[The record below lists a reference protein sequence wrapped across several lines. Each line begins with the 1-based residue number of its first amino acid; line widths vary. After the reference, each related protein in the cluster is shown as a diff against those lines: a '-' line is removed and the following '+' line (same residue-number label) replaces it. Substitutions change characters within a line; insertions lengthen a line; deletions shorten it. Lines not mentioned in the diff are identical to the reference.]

1 MQYMEAVK
9 GDEDPGSS
17 HSDEEEDGDHSG
29 DDGEAI
35 AAEQDVTGQR
45 IGPDHNASAEDHD
58 PGATARGPNLDHGRQ
73 KDTAIGRPSP
83 VDEPLEESTRSIAG
97 PGASPAARN
106 VSVETGLRN
115 LQVSEVDVLEKG
127 E

>member
-1 MQYMEAVK
+1 MEALK

-35 AAEQDVTGQR
+35 ASEEDATGGR
-45 IGPDHNASAEDHD
+45 IGPDPKASAEDHG
-58 PGATARGPNLDHGRQ
+58 PGATARGPNLDHGFQ
-73 KDTAIGRPSP
+73 TKTAIGCPSSM
-83 VDEPLEESTRSIAG
+83 DESPKESTRSITG
-97 PGASPAARN
+97 SGASSVARS
-106 VSVETGLRN
+106 VSVETGLRK
-115 LQVSEVDVLEKG
+115 LAISGGDVLETG